1 VVGENEDKKPMNAI
15 LGAKGLSALTT
26 LKSAGDFL
34 RTKVVPRIHTSLDI
48 FLRAFYLFFREVI

>member
-1 VVGENEDKKPMNAI
+1 MNKTSSRPFISRDFVVGANEDKKPMNAI

-34 RTKVVPRIHTSLDI
+34 QN
-48 FLRAFYLFFREVI
+48 